1 MSLHHLV
8 SIFKKIRRNYT
19 KPFFYQNEFLDYRD
33 NMRIVFDLD
42 GVICELKKPSE
53 SYSDVIPKKKIIQK
67 MRNLKEEGHYLII
80 HTARHM
86 RTCEGDVT
94 KVIAKIGKITEDW
107 LEKWQVPYDEIIF
120 GKPYADVYIDD
131 LGIEFS
137 TNEKLGEKLESIRP
151 TIVIPMAGEGKR
163 FKDDGILEPKYMIKV
178 KDKTLFE
185 WSVDSL
191 PINISKKIIFVCLE
205 EHEKKFNVSEFIKKI
220 MNQKYPN
227 SKYEVIYVK
236 QTTRGQVETV
246 LHAKHLIRPESS
258 LIIYNI
264 DTYFV
269 STRLKTKILTLKN
282 KNIDGV
288 LGCFKSNDENLSFI
302 KLNEKGF
309 VEEVKEKEKIS
320 DYASTGLYMF
330 TSAKQFFEAGENM
343 IENEN
348 KVKNE
353 YYVSEIYNMLLKLN
367 TKFEIDIAEEFT
379 PLGTPNDLKKFEA

>member
-1 MSLHHLV
+1 
-8 SIFKKIRRNYT
+8 
-19 KPFFYQNEFLDYRD
+19 
-33 NMRIVFDLD
+33 MRIVFDLD

-86 RTCEGDVT
+86 RTCDGDVT
-94 KVIAKIGKITEDW
+94 KVIEKIGKITEDW

-120 GKPYADVYIDD
+120 GKPYADAYIDD

-185 WSVDSL
+185 WSIDSL

-220 MNQKYPN
+220 MNHKYPN

-236 QTTRGQVETV
+236 QTTGGQVETV
-246 LHAKHLIRPESS
+246 LHTKHLIRPESS

-282 KNIDGV
+282 KNIDGL
-288 LGCFKSNDENLSFI
+288 LGCFKSNNENLSFI

-330 TSAKQFFEAGENM
+330 TKAKQFFEAGENM
-343 IENEN
+343 IKN
-348 KVKNE
+348 KIKIKNE
-353 YYVSEIYNMLLKLN
+353 YYVSEIYNMLLKSN
-367 TKFEIDIAEEFT
+367 AKFEIDLVDEFS
-379 PLGTPNDLKKFEA
+379 PLGTPDELKKFEI